1 MSLGK
6 MNPWKKSNMC
16 VQKGRRLTIIDQPSN
31 RPIPMRNQIR
41 ITAGLLLAMFLLGC
55 GQSGDLYVAGNPST
69 IQPAATSSSA
79 EGEKDTD
86 ESDSQ

>member
-1 MSLGK
+1 M
-6 MNPWKKSNMC
+6 SNMS
-16 VQKGRRLTIIDQPSN
+16 VQIGRRLTIIDQLSN
-31 RPIPMRNQIR
+31 RPIPMKNQIR

-55 GQSGDLYVAGNPST
+55 GQSGDLYITGNPST

-86 ESDSQ
+86 ESDNQ

>member
-1 MSLGK
+1 MK
-6 MNPWKKSNMC
+6 
-16 VQKGRRLTIIDQPSN
+16 
-31 RPIPMRNQIR
+31 NQFR

-55 GQSGDLYVAGNPST
+55 GQSGDLYITGNPST

-86 ESDSQ
+86 ESDNQ